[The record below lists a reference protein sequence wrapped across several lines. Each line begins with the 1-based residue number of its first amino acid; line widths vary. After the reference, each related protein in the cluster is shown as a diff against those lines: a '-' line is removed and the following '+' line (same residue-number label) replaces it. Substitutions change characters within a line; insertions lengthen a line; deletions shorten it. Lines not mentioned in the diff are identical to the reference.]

1 MHADARMKIIHKISS
16 FIRATLFSF
25 CYFIIMDEP
34 NLYLIYFYERI
45 RCQRVIVTT

>member
-1 MHADARMKIIHKISS
+1 MHADARIKIIHKISS

-25 CYFIIMDEP
+25 CYVIMDEP
-34 NLYLIYFYERI
+34 NLYLIYFYDRI